1 MKKPRVVS
9 AFVSCTLGCLFAA
22 PFLAQA
28 QTTPPT
34 CSPSSLMGTYY
45 LVLTGRN
52 LNASAALSASYEAV
66 GSATFDGQGNVN
78 FLLTANTNLMQGV
91 LQTLTGEYNPGS
103 NCVGTLD
110 IAVGDNAAYTLIVYN
125 HGKNFT
131 ITGQDATYALTASGG
146 LPPSSCPASL
156 LSGTYAF
163 NGTGFTLFSNT
174 ISGVNSISG
183 LLQFDGRGDITGS
196 WSIATSG
203 VATSDTVSGLYSMNQ
218 ACQAAATVKDP
229 SGTSWSLAFAMTAA
243 NGADFSMDGAN
254 PQMEFAANGHSTFTN
269 PGLELV
275 NSASGVASG
284 TPPGSIFTLY
294 GMNLV
299 SALASATKLPL
310 PNTLLSTTVSVNG
323 ENAPLFYVSQT
334 AIQGQMPLDI
344 QPGVANVVVTNPG
357 GMSNTAAVSVP
368 GTAVP
373 GIFLQAPG
381 TQAVAVEY
389 PEQTLNTAVAP
400 ANVGDI
406 MVAYFT
412 GGGPVMPSGPLV
424 TGAGSPFGISP
435 ITETANTTITVA
447 GIKAVV
453 NYIGLTGTLVGL
465 YQANFVVPKV
475 AAGVRKL
482 VITIDGQSSVAVD
495 ISIAN

>member
-1 MKKPRVVS
+1 MKKPRLVP
-9 AFVSCTLGCLFAA
+9 AFLSCALVCLVTA
-22 PFLAQA
+22 PCHAQA

-34 CSPSSLMGTYY
+34 CSPSSLTGTYY

-52 LNASAALSASYEAV
+52 VNSSTALSASYEAV
-66 GSATFDGQGNVN
+66 GSATFDGEGNVT
-78 FLLTANTNLMQGV
+78 FRLTANTNLTQGV
-91 LQTLTGEYNPGS
+91 SQTLMGEYNPGS
-103 NCVGTLD
+103 NCLGTLN
-110 IAVGDNAAYTLIVYN
+110 IAAGDNAAYTLIVYN
-125 HGKNFT
+125 QGKNFT
-131 ITGQDATYALTASGG
+131 ITGQDATYALTGSGG

-163 NGTGFTLFSNT
+163 NGTGFALSSNA

-203 VATSDTVSGLYSMNQ
+203 VATSDTVSGLYSMNS

-229 SGTSWSLAFAMTAA
+229 SGTSWSLSLTMTSV
-243 NGADFSMDGAN
+243 NGADFSMDAAN

-284 TPPGSIFTLY
+284 TPPGSIFTLN
-294 GMNLV
+294 GMNLA
-299 SALASATKLPL
+299 SSLAPATKLPL
-310 PNTLLSTTVSVNG
+310 PDVLLSTTVSVNG
-323 ENAPLFYVSQT
+323 ENAPLFYVSPT
-334 AIQGQMPLDI
+334 GIQGQMPLDI
-344 QPGVANVVVTNPG
+344 QPGVANVVVTNPQ
-357 GMSNTAAVSVP
+357 GMSNTVAVTVP

-389 PEQTLNTAVAP
+389 PEQTLNTAAAP
-400 ANVGDI
+400 ASVGDI
-406 MVAYFT
+406 IVAYFT
-412 GGGPVMPSGPLV
+412 GGGPVTASGPLV
-424 TGAGSPFGISP
+424 TGAGSPLGISP
-435 ITETANTTITVA
+435 ITETTNTSITVA
-447 GIKAVV
+447 GVKAVV

-482 VITIDGQSSVAVD
+482 VITIDGQSSVAAD